1 MATLRML
8 DRLARELVA
17 YCIRSSAP
25 SSRSHDLLLMLIST
39 LGDLPVESA
48 HIATDDDGGWRH
60 ADVVVDA
67 EHAGAFVALFPRAAR
82 LHRPRLGTCVFRL
95 PGSSGQPGIA

>member
-1 MATLRML
+1 MPDTRVG
-8 DRLARELVA
+8 EPVA
-17 YCIRSSAP
+17 YCISSTPP
-25 SSRSHDLLLMLIST
+25 SSRSHDLLRMLISA

-67 EHAGAFVALFPRAAR
+67 EHAGAFVALFPRAAC
-82 LHRPRLGTCVFRL
+82 LHRTRLGTCVFRL